1 MNEQPLPRAQ
11 IGDPSLDPVDFSDPR
26 HMNRIVQLSSEPWGA
41 LPGGDACRLFTLRN
55 AQGMTVQIS
64 DLGATLVAW
73 HAPDRAGRLADI
85 LLGHDTPAAY
95 LTATTYMGGLIGRWA
110 NRIAGARFT
119 LDGAD
124 YLLDRNENGNLLHG
138 GANGFHRAIWQA
150 GEERGALLLRLESPE
165 GDGGFPG
172 NVSAQVRYTL
182 DDDGTLTI
190 GYEAFSD
197 APTPLNL
204 TSHGYFNLSGVP
216 GSDIRDH
223 ILTIDADAYLEVDPQ
238 MIPIGVADVSGTAF
252 DLRQGAR
259 IGARIDVPNAQIT
272 LAGGFDH
279 CYVLRDTAR
288 AGSTPAV
295 RTVANIYEPAS
306 GRELT
311 VATDQR
317 GLQCYTGNYLE
328 GQPGRHG
335 VPCVRHAALC
345 LEAGGFPN
353 QINMNAPECNEV
365 ILRPGGTYRQVT
377 QYKAGVRA

>member
-1 MNEQPLPRAQ
+1 
-11 IGDPSLDPVDFSDPR
+11 
-26 HMNRIVQLSSEPWGA
+26 MNRLIQPSSEPWGT
-41 LPGGDACRLFTLRN
+41 LPGGDACRLYTLRN
-55 AQGMTVQIS
+55 AQDMKVQIS

-95 LTATTYMGGLIGRWA
+95 QAATTYMGSLIGRWA

-119 LDGAD
+119 LDGVD
-124 YLLDRNENGNLLHG
+124 YTLDRNENGNLLHG
-138 GANGFHRAIWQA
+138 GANGFHRVLWQA
-150 GEERGALLLRLESPE
+150 EEERGALVLRLDSPE

-172 NVSAQVRYTL
+172 NLSVQLRYTL
-182 DDDGTLTI
+182 ADDGTLTLE
-190 GYEAFSD
+190 YEAVSD

-216 GSDIRDH
+216 GSDIRGH
-223 ILTIDADAYLEVDPQ
+223 VLTIDADAYLEVDAQ
-238 MIPIGVADVSGTAF
+238 MIPVGAANVSGTAF
-252 DLRQGAR
+252 DFRHGAPLGAR
-259 IGARIDVPNAQIT
+259 LDWPHAQLAR
-272 LAGGFDH
+272 AGGFDH
-279 CYVLRDTAR
+279 CYILRDAAP
-288 AGSTPAV
+288 AGTPAV
-295 RTVANIYEPAS
+295 RNVASVYEPGS

-335 VPCVRHAALC
+335 APCVRHAGLC

-353 QINMNAPECNEV
+353 QINMDAPECDEV
-365 ILRPGGTYRQVT
+365 VLRPGGTYRQVT
-377 QYKAGVRA
+377 QYKLDVRA